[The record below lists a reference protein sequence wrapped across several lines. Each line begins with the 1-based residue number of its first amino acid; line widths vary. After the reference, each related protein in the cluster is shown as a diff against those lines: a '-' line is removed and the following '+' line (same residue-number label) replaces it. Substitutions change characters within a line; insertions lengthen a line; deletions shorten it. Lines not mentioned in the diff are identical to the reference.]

1 MQSRSSDV
9 VAPALQSQFIRAGA
23 GAGKTRR
30 LIHSFLDFAEE
41 FRRQNDRLPRIIMTT
56 FTRKAT
62 QEVKERLLV
71 EALKRGQ
78 KDLFEYINK
87 KSFVHISTIHGV
99 LSLLLSQQSDRM
111 RFPQDIK
118 IVDDVQFARILKKQ
132 MNEVFKRHPEYIDLL
147 ETYSFSELVDLSK
160 YALELKAQNHKL
172 AYVTTDELRA
182 AATQKKKHM
191 IQLIDEIFRIATPEK
206 SWIGYF
212 EYLGRIKISL
222 EEGNDAEFA
231 ELLEEKMRKP
241 MWKAEKPSLDPVAHE
256 ILENLREEYFKSA
269 FDSEEYI
276 RQHEQLN
283 SLFDRYLNDL
293 FKAQYEHKRRTGQLT
308 IGDLESLSLQL
319 IEQQPEAVREFADAW
334 DFFMIDEFQD
344 TSPIQVKILN
354 ELIGRKPCF
363 VVGDP
368 QQSIYLFRGARSEVF
383 EQKQTEMT
391 KSGARVD
398 LLDTN
403 YRSEPT
409 LMNHINHLV
418 SQISSRSAGQAS
430 AQFQPMKIKPEALA
444 QKTTPFDTYFVRT
457 GETAVGVIEQIRHL
471 LYLGAQPQEICV
483 LSRNNKALHQV
494 AHRASEFGI
503 PVQQQ
508 SAAGFEETREIL
520 DLMSFNRFLNNP
532 HDDENFITLAR
543 SPWFYISD
551 EQLLELADARKLTR
565 SSYWSALS
573 RSKLAQKA
581 RAQHYLDLFD
591 LTGILQTTQQFIRES
606 NFLSYSRYYDSSGR
620 REANVFKYIA
630 SLAEAEKK
638 SGFSLGLFL
647 EEQFMS
653 LQSDLGSGQGEAQPV
668 EQPDCV
674 TLMTIHA
681 SKGLQFKHVIVVG
694 FNDTIQTTKVIRLA
708 FSPDEQKYSL
718 AAFDSTEQKI
728 VPSRWAESI
737 RSQLNEREL
746 QESERV
752 LYVALTRAIESLTLV
767 ADTEKKANK
776 HSWSEKIT
784 WPSVGES
791 LHPDFKTYSV
801 EHNSTELTYEKP
813 KVSDI
818 QARPLF
824 KDLPENQQKT
834 QSITDLLQTTGVA
847 MAKPQQELQLM
858 NLKKA
863 QYGTDLHRIFESM
876 KYIEMD
882 ILRKD
887 LTANDQA
894 AIDYMLAQKDLRL
907 AELLKHGHNEWGF
920 GLKTRTRFIQGQIDL
935 WAELPDEIHV
945 LDYKTGSSFFSEKA
959 FEQLGLYTMALLKMN
974 QIPAGKKIVHSV
986 VYPIEKTLKQKT
998 FLNAAEFQ
1006 QKLSPTIQDIF

>member
-1 MQSRSSDV
+1 MQSRTSDV
-9 VAPALQSQFIRAGA
+9 ALQSQFIRAGA

-78 KDLFEYINK
+78 QDLFEYINK
-87 KSFVHISTIHGV
+87 KSYVHISTIHGV

-118 IVDDVQFARILKKQ
+118 IVDDVQFARIIKKQ
-132 MNEVFKRHPEYIDLL
+132 MNEIFKKHPNYIDLL
-147 ETYSFSELVDLSK
+147 ETYSFNELVGLSK
-160 YALELKAQNHKL
+160 EALEFKAQNHQL
-172 AYVTTDELRA
+172 SYVTASELRA
-182 AATQKKKHM
+182 AAAAKKKQM
-191 IQLIDEIFRIATPEK
+191 IQIIDEIFKIASPEK

-222 EEGNDAEFA
+222 EEGQDAEFV
-231 ELLEEKMRKP
+231 ELLDEKVRKP
-241 MWKAEKPSLDPVAHE
+241 IWKADKPSLDSVAHDL
-256 ILENLREEYFKSA
+256 IQHLREEYFEDS

-276 RQHEQLN
+276 QQHENLN

-293 FKAQYEHKRRTGQLT
+293 FKSQYEYKRRTGQLT
-308 IGDLESLSLQL
+308 IGDLESLSLQM
-319 IEQQPEAVREFADAW
+319 IEQQPEAVREFADSW

-344 TSPIQVKILN
+344 TSPVQVKILN
-354 ELIGRKPCF
+354 ELIGQKPCF

-383 EQKQTEMT
+383 ELKQTEMT

-418 SQISSRSAGQAS
+418 GQVGG
-430 AQFQPMKIKPEALA
+430 QFKPMKVKPEASP
-444 QKTTPFDTYFVRT
+444 QKITPFDTYFVRT
-457 GETAVGVIEQIRHL
+457 GETAVGVIEQVRYL
-471 LYLGAQPQEICV
+471 LSLGAQPQDICV

-494 AHRASEFGI
+494 AHRASELGI

-551 EQLLELADARKLTR
+551 EQLLELSEARRAAR

-573 RSKLAQKA
+573 RSKLVQKGW
-581 RAQHYLDLFD
+581 AQHYLDLFD
-591 LTGILQTTQQFIRES
+591 LTGILQTTQVFMRES
-606 NFLSYSRYYDSSGR
+606 NFLAYSRYYDSSGR
-620 REANVFKYIA
+620 REANIFKYMA
-630 SLAEAEKK
+630 SLADAEKK
-638 SGFSLGLFL
+638 PGFSLGLFL

-718 AAFDSTEQKI
+718 SAFDPSQQKI
-728 VPSRWAESI
+728 VPSRWAENL
-737 RSQLNEREL
+737 RSLLNEREL

-767 ADTEKKANK
+767 ADTAKKANK
-776 HSWSEKIT
+776 NSWSEKIS
-784 WPSVGES
+784 WPVVGEV
-791 LHPDFKTYSV
+791 LHNDFKALSLEY
-801 EHNSTELTYEKP
+801 NSTEVIEQKSEVV
-813 KVSDI
+813 KM
-818 QARPLF
+818 QARPLY
-824 KDLPENQQKT
+824 KEMPATQQKT
-834 QSITDLLQTTGVA
+834 QSITDLLQSTGLA

-876 KYIEMD
+876 KYIEID
-882 ILRKD
+882 ALRQD
-887 LTANDQA
+887 LTVNDQA
-894 AIDYMLAQKDLRL
+894 AVDYMLAQTPLRL
-907 AELLKHGHNEWGF
+907 AELLKAGHNEWGF

-935 WAELPDEIHV
+935 WAELPDEVHV
-945 LDYKTGSSFFSEKA
+945 LDYKTGSSFFSDKA
-959 FEQLGLYTMALLKMN
+959 FEQLSLYTMALLKMN
-974 QIPAGKKIVHSV
+974 QISTNKKIVHSV

-1006 QKLSPTIQDIF
+1006 QKLSPAIQEIF

>member
-1 MQSRSSDV
+1 MQSSSSDV
-9 VAPALQSQFIRAGA
+9 ASTALRSQFIRAGA

-41 FRRQNDRLPRIIMTT
+41 FRSQNGRLPRIIMTT

-71 EALKRGQ
+71 EALKRGKQ
-78 KDLFEYINK
+78 DLFEYINK
-87 KSFVHISTIHGV
+87 KSYVHISTIHGV

-132 MNEVFKRHPEYIDLL
+132 MNEIFKKHPQYIDLL
-147 ETYSFSELVDLSK
+147 ETYTFNELVGLSK
-160 YALELKAQNHKL
+160 QALELKAQNHRLSYLNVSDIRKHAL
-172 AYVTTDELRA
+172 KTKKDMVTIIE
-182 AATQKKKHM
+182 
-191 IQLIDEIFRIATPEK
+191 EIFRLANPEK
-206 SWIGYF
+206 SWIAFF
-212 EYLGRIKISL
+212 EYLGQLKISI
-222 EEGNDAEFA
+222 EEGDEASFTS
-231 ELLEEKMRKP
+231 LLASKPRKP
-241 MWKAEKPSLDPVAHE
+241 GWSEAKPTLDPVAHE
-256 ILENLREEYFKSA
+256 LIQELLKGYFDDA
-269 FDSEEYI
+269 FDDEVYI
-276 RQHEQLN
+276 QQHEQLN
-283 SLFDRYLNDL
+283 STFDLYLNDL

-308 IGDLESLSLQL
+308 IGDLESLSLQM
-319 IEQQPEAVREFADAW
+319 IEQQPEAVREFADSW

-354 ELIGRKPCF
+354 ELIGGKPCF

-383 EQKQTEMT
+383 NMKQKEMT
-391 KSGARVD
+391 KAGAQVD

-409 LMNHINHLV
+409 LMNHINQLV
-418 SQISSRSAGQAS
+418 SRVSGQ
-430 AQFQPMKIKPEALA
+430 FKPMKTKSEVSSE
-444 QKTTPFDTYFVRT
+444 KVTPFDTYFVKT
-457 GETAVGVIEQIRHL
+457 GETAVGVIEQVRHL
-471 LYLGAQPQEICV
+471 FSLGAKPQDICV
-483 LSRNNKALHQV
+483 LSRNNKSLHQV

-532 HDDENFITLAR
+532 HDDKNFITLAR

-573 RSKLAQKA
+573 RSKLPQKM
-581 RAQHYLDLFD
+581 RAQHFLDLFD
-591 LTGILQTTQQFIRES
+591 VTGILQTTQLFMRES
-606 NFLSYSRYYDSSGR
+606 NFLSYSRYYDASGR

-630 SLAEAEKK
+630 SLADAEKK
-638 SGFSLGLFL
+638 PGFSLGLFL

-681 SKGLQFKHVIVVG
+681 SKGLQYKHVIVVG
-694 FNDTIQTTKVIRLA
+694 FNDIIQTTKVIRLA

-718 AAFDSTEQKI
+718 TAFDPSDQSLR
-728 VPSRWAESI
+728 PSRWSEDI
-737 RSQLNEREL
+737 RKQLTEREL
-746 QESERV
+746 EESERV
-752 LYVALTRAIESLTLV
+752 LYVAVTRAIESLTLV
-767 ADTEKKANK
+767 ADTAKKANK
-776 HSWSEKIT
+776 HSWSMKT
-784 WPSVGES
+784 GWPEIGENNGT
-791 LHPDFKTYSV
+791 DFKTVSL
-801 EHNSTELTYEKP
+801 EHNSTEVISRKT
-813 KVSDI
+813 DI
-818 QARPLF
+818 IQMQARPLF
-824 KDLPENQQKT
+824 KELPENQQKT

-847 MAKPQQELQLM
+847 MAKPQQELQLL

-876 KYIEMD
+876 KYID
-882 ILRKD
+882 LNVLRKD
-887 LTANDQA
+887 LTTTDQA
-894 AIDYMLAQKDLRL
+894 AIDYMLAQGDLRL

-920 GLKTRTRFIQGQIDL
+920 GLKTKTRFIQGQIDL

-959 FEQLGLYTMALLKMN
+959 FEQLSLYTMALLKMN
-974 QIPAGKKIVHSV
+974 QIPTGKKIIHSV

-998 FLNAAEFQ
+998 FPNAAEFQ
-1006 QKLSPTIQDIF
+1006 QKLSPAIQDIF

>member
-1 MQSRSSDV
+1 MRLEAAMQSRSPDV
-9 VAPALQSQFIRAGA
+9 ASQALQSQFIRAGA

-132 MNEVFKRHPEYIDLL
+132 MNEIFKRHPEYIDLL
-147 ETYSFSELVDLSK
+147 ETYSFTELVDLSK
-160 YALELKAQNHKL
+160 YALELKAQNHQL
-172 AYVTTDELRA
+172 AYVTAAELRA
-182 AATQKKKHM
+182 ASAQKKKHM
-191 IQLIDEIFRIATPEK
+191 IQLIDEIFKLATPEK
-206 SWIGYF
+206 SWIAYF

-222 EEGNDAEFA
+222 EEGNDTEFTQ
-231 ELLEEKMRKP
+231 LLEEKMRKP

-293 FKAQYEHKRRTGQLT
+293 FKSQYEHKRRTGQLT
-308 IGDLESLSLQL
+308 IGDLESLSLQM
-319 IEQQPEAVREFADAW
+319 IEQQPEAVREFADSW

-383 EQKQTEMT
+383 ELKQAEMT
-391 KSGARVD
+391 KAGARVD

-418 SQISSRSAGQAS
+418 AQVGGQ
-430 AQFQPMKIKPEALA
+430 FKPMKVKPEASPE
-444 QKTTPFDTYFVRT
+444 KPTPFDTYFVKT
-457 GETAVGVIEQIRHL
+457 SETAVGVIEQVRHL
-471 LYLGAQPQEICV
+471 LYLGAKPQEICV

-551 EQLLELADARKLTR
+551 EQLLELADTRKLTR

-573 RSKLAQKA
+573 RSKLPQKA

-591 LTGILQTTQQFIRES
+591 LTGILQTTQLFMRES
-606 NFLSYSRYYDSSGR
+606 NFLTYSRYYDSSGR

-630 SLAEAEKK
+630 SLADAEKK
-638 SGFSLGLFL
+638 PGFSLGLFL

-718 AAFDSTEQKI
+718 AAFDPTEQKI
-728 VPSRWAESI
+728 VPSRWAEDI
-737 RSQLNEREL
+737 RAQLNEREL

-776 HSWSEKIT
+776 HSWSEKIS
-784 WPSVGES
+784 WPEAGES
-791 LHPDFKTYSV
+791 DHPDFKTYSV
-801 EHNSTELTYEKP
+801 EHNSTEMTYEKP
-813 KVSDI
+813 QVTEM
-818 QARPLF
+818 QARPLYRE
-824 KDLPENQQKT
+824 LPENQQKT
-834 QSITDLLQTTGVA
+834 ESITELLQTTGLA
-847 MAKPQQELQLM
+847 MAKPQQELQLL

-876 KYIEMD
+876 KYVEMEV
-882 ILRKD
+882 LRKD
-887 LTANDQA
+887 LTVNDQA

-907 AELLKHGHNEWGF
+907 AELLQHGHNEWGF

-945 LDYKTGSSFFSEKA
+945 LDYKTGSSFFSDKA
-959 FEQLGLYTMALLKMN
+959 FEQLSLYTMALLKMN
-974 QIPAGKKIVHSV
+974 QIPANKKIVHSV

-1006 QKLSPTIQDIF
+1006 QKLSQAIQDIF